1 MKQALIGAQL
11 FSGKEFFDNRA
22 LLIDG
27 ENIIDIINE
36 HNIPNN
42 FETQKLNGGILSP
55 GFIDLQVNGGGGK
68 LFNNSP
74 DKQSL
79 NTIIEA
85 HQHFGT
91 TSIMPTVISDSLNVL
106 KRCTTIISEVIE
118 NNKSLLGV
126 HIEGPFFNVKYRGVH
141 QKQYI
146 NTINSDYLNLFESL
160 KDFPVMLTLAP
171 ECISTKQL
179 KHLKSLGFK
188 ILAGHTDASYDQ
200 LEEAIKYG
208 LDGFTHLFNAMGQI
222 SAREPGVVGSA
233 LAFDNAA
240 ASIIVDL
247 HHVHPSLIQMAYKQK
262 PQGKLFFVSDSMAT
276 IHHGEPSFE
285 LYDEVVSESNGR
297 IINSE
302 GKLAGSS
309 ITQIDAIKNAYQS
322 CNIPLNDAIAMV
334 TRYPAEYLGVA
345 NYLGSLKSGYRADLT
360 HFDLDFQVHNVWV
373 AGKQLKQEALCE

>member
-27 ENIIDIINE
+27 ENIIDVINE
-36 HNIPNN
+36 QDIPNN
-42 FETQKLNGGILSP
+42 FEIQKLNGGILSP

-74 DKQSL
+74 NKESL
-79 NTIIEA
+79 NAIIKA

-106 KRCTTIISEVIE
+106 KRCVTTISEEIE
-118 NNKSLLGV
+118 SNKSLLGV

-160 KDFPVMLTLAP
+160 QDFPVMLTLAP

-233 LAFDNAA
+233 LTFDNAT

-322 CNIPLNDAIAMV
+322 CHIPLNEALAMAS
-334 TRYPAEYLGVA
+334 RYPAEYLGVA
-345 NYLGSLKSGYRADLT
+345 NYLGSLESGYRADLT
-360 HFDLDFQVHNVWV
+360 HFDLDFQVQNVWV
-373 AGKQLKQEALCE
+373 AGKQLRQDALCE

>member
-27 ENIIDIINE
+27 ENIIDVINE
-36 HNIPNN
+36 HDIPNN
-42 FETQKLNGGILSP
+42 FEIQKLNGGILSP

-74 DKQSL
+74 DKESL
-79 NTIIEA
+79 NAIIEA

-106 KRCTTIISEVIE
+106 KRCATTISEEIE

-160 KDFPVMLTLAP
+160 QDFPVMLTLAP

-233 LAFDNAA
+233 LTFDNTT
-240 ASIIVDL
+240 ASVIVDL

-322 CNIPLNDAIAMV
+322 CNIPLNEALAMAS
-334 TRYPAEYLGVA
+334 RYPAEYLGVA

-360 HFDLDFQVHNVWV
+360 HFGLDFQVQNVWI

>member
-1 MKQALIGAQL
+1 MKHAITGAKI
-11 FSGKEFFDNRA
+11 FSDHKLLDNKA

-27 ENIIDIINE
+27 ENIIGIVAKNDIPD
-36 HNIPNN
+36 NIKI
-42 FETQKLNGGILSP
+42 QQLNGGILSP

-68 LFNNSP
+68 LFNNSS
-74 DKQSL
+74 DKESL
-79 NTIIEA
+79 DEIIKA

-106 KRCTTIISEVIE
+106 QRCTSTIANEIN

-146 NTINSDYLNLFESL
+146 NTINNDYLNLFESL
-160 KDFPVMLTLAP
+160 QGFPVMLTLAP
-171 ECISTKQL
+171 ECISIKQL

-233 LAFDNAA
+233 LNFNNTA

-247 HHVHPSLIQMAYKQK
+247 HHVHPSLIEMSYKQK
-262 PQGKLFFVSDSMAT
+262 PKGKLFFVSDSMAT
-276 IHHGEPSFE
+276 INHGEPSFE

-297 IINSE
+297 LINSE

-309 ITQIDAIKNAYQS
+309 ITQIDAIKNAYTS
-322 CNIPLNDAIAMV
+322 CNIPLSDAIAMA
-334 TRYPAEYLGVA
+334 TSYPAEYLGVDD
-345 NYLGSLKSGYRADLT
+345 YLGSLKANYRADLA
-360 HFDLDFQVHNVWV
+360 HFDIDFNVKNVWV
-373 AGKQLKQEALCE
+373 AGKHLKQEAS

>member
-27 ENIIDIINE
+27 ENIIDVINE
-36 HNIPNN
+36 HDIPNN
-42 FETQKLNGGILSP
+42 FEIQKLNGGILSP

-74 DKQSL
+74 DKESL
-79 NTIIEA
+79 NAIIEA

-106 KRCTTIISEVIE
+106 KRCATTISEEIE
-118 NNKSLLGV
+118 SNKSLLGV

-160 KDFPVMLTLAP
+160 QDFPVMLTLAP

-200 LEEAIKYG
+200 LEEAIQYG

-233 LAFDNAA
+233 LTFDNTT

-285 LYDEVVSESNGR
+285 LYDEIVSESNGR

-322 CNIPLNDAIAMV
+322 CNIPLNEALAMAS
-334 TRYPAEYLGVA
+334 RYPAEYLGVA
-345 NYLGSLKSGYRADLT
+345 NYLGSLESGYRADLT
-360 HFDLDFQVHNVWV
+360 HFSLDFQVQNVWV
-373 AGKQLKQEALCE
+373 AGKQLRQDALCE

>member
-1 MKQALIGAQL
+1 MKHAITGAKI
-11 FSGKEFFDNRA
+11 FSDHKLLDNKA

-27 ENIIDIINE
+27 ENIIGIVAKNDIPD
-36 HNIPNN
+36 NIKI
-42 FETQKLNGGILSP
+42 QQLNGGILSP

-68 LFNNSP
+68 LFNNSS
-74 DKQSL
+74 DKESL
-79 NTIIEA
+79 DQIIKA

-106 KRCTTIISEVIE
+106 QRCTSTISNEIN

-146 NTINSDYLNLFESL
+146 NTINNDYLNLFESL
-160 KDFPVMLTLAP
+160 QGFPVMLTLAP
-171 ECISTKQL
+171 ECISIKQL

-233 LAFDNAA
+233 LNFNNTA

-247 HHVHPSLIQMAYKQK
+247 HHVHPSLIEMSYKQK
-262 PQGKLFFVSDSMAT
+262 PKGKLFFVSDSMAT
-276 IHHGEPSFE
+276 INHGEPSFE

-297 IINSE
+297 LINSE

-309 ITQIDAIKNAYQS
+309 ITQIDAIKNAYTS
-322 CNIPLNDAIAMV
+322 CNIALNDAIAMA
-334 TRYPAEYLGVA
+334 TSYPAEYLGVSD
-345 NYLGSLKSGYRADLT
+345 YLGSLKANYRADLA
-360 HFDLDFQVHNVWV
+360 HFDIDFNVKNVWV
-373 AGKQLKQEALCE
+373 AGKHLKQEAS